1 MLKMLLAF
9 IAGGVVALAV
19 IFALNSPVSPPS
31 LEKTQ
36 SLKNSYDQWVQA
48 LAEAGD
54 FVQGHR
60 WYGSEREQAEA
71 YRHIMRILIS
81 SLEERGL
88 NDPAFPYFRIIRP
101 RTKSGM
107 DNSDQRYLAAAL
119 DGTGGAQYRV
129 WGTRG
134 SSRRLDFVL
143 YEDVVQGRTLDALST
158 DDLVIGEDGRFE
170 LIISPSQQQGNWL
183 KSEEGPLKLLVRQI
197 HSDWAEETPGEVHID
212 RLGGQPG
219 DAPQMNA
226 AIMSQRLHAVTEDF
240 ATRVRHWPEFSR
252 TRIAIAPAN
261 WLTPPLDTGTVGGL
275 PGRLMV
281 GGHFDLAEDEALIIK
296 SFPNNAAYQG
306 IQLGHHWWESLD
318 YADRQSSLT
327 ADQSRVS
334 SDGAYYYVIAHRD
347 PGTENWLDTE
357 GFQRGV
363 IFMRFDGMQPAL
375 IVDEEKPSATKVKF
389 EDISAYLPA
398 DEPGVSLE
406 QRALNI
412 AVRRRHVQRR
422 FGN

>member
-1 MLKMLLAF
+1 MFKILLAF
-9 IAGGVVALAV
+9 FAGCVTTLVTV
-19 IFALNSPVSPPS
+19 FILNRPVSPPP

-36 SLKNSYDQWVQA
+36 SLKSSYDQWVQS

-54 FVQGHR
+54 FVEGHR

-88 NDPAFPYFRIIRP
+88 NDPDFPYFRIIRP

-107 DNSDQRYLAAAL
+107 DNADQRYLAVAL
-119 DGTGGAQYRV
+119 EGDSEYRV

-143 YEDVVQGRTLDALST
+143 YEDIVQGRTLDTLST
-158 DDLVIGEDGRFE
+158 DDLVISDDGSFE
-170 LIISPSQQQGNWL
+170 LIISPRQHSGNWL
-183 KSEEGPLKLLVRQI
+183 QSEEVPLKLLVRQI
-197 HSDWAEETPGEVHID
+197 HSDWAKETPGEVHID
-212 RLGGQPG
+212 RLGQQLGE
-219 DAPQMNA
+219 APQMNA
-226 AIMSQRLHAVTEDF
+226 EIMAQRLHAVTEDF
-240 ATRVRHWPEFSR
+240 STRVRHWPEFSR
-252 TRIAIAPAN
+252 SKIAVAPAN
-261 WLTPPLDTGTVGGL
+261 WLTPPLDTGAVGGL

-281 GGHFDLAEDEALIIK
+281 GGHFDLQDNEALIIK
-296 SFPNNAAYQG
+296 SYPNNAVYQG

-327 ADQSRVS
+327 ADQAKLS
-334 SDGAYYYVIAHRD
+334 SDGSYYFVIAHRD
-347 PGTENWLDTE
+347 PGVANWLDTE

-363 IFMRFDGMQPAL
+363 IFMRYDGMHPAI
-375 IVDEEKPSATKVKF
+375 IVDGEEPTATKVPF
-389 EDISAYLPA
+389 DEIRLHLPA
-398 DEPGVSLE
+398 DEPQITPQ
-406 QRALNI
+406 QRAAEI
-412 AVRRRHVQRR
+412 AIRRRHVQRR